1 MSCNINLTQGFAL
14 DCKDS
19 VGGIKSINLID
30 FASTGFTVASGEV
43 TATSVSSANVYTYEL
58 PKGVGSMTVTTNVS
72 ADNGTVFNQTDVVGR
87 LRKLSTAKR
96 NELKL
101 LSQSR
106 VFAIVRDNNDG
117 YYLVGNEYGCD
128 VTAMTSETGTAT
140 SPSNLDPTLA
150 DELVEQ
156 GMLKVNDVFVGKTY
170 YTPNLTEK
178 IYE

>member
-1 MSCNINLTQGFAL
+1 MSCAINLTQGFAL

-19 VGGIKSINLID
+19 VGGIKSIHLID

-43 TATSVSSANVYTYEL
+43 TATSVASGDVYTYEL

-72 ADNGTVFNQTDVVGR
+72 AENGTVFNQTDVVGR

-128 VTAMTSETGTAT
+128 VTAMTSETGTAMGDL
-140 SPSNLDPTLA
+140 NGYNFTLSA
-150 DELVEQ
+150 IEAEQ
-156 GMLKVNDVFVGKTY
+156 PYKLQGSVVTALG
-170 YTPNLTEK
+170 
-178 IYE
+178 I